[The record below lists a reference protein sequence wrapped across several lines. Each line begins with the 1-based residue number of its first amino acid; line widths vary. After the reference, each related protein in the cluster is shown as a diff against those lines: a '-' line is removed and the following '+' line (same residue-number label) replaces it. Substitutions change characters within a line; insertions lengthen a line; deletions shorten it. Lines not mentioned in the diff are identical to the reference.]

1 MIYIGNIEETNSIL
15 KDYNE
20 LINNF
25 KIETPIGKQTEF
37 YNQYNTQYTF
47 LNDNLKSFIISTINN
62 HIEIPN
68 IYIEY
73 TRINLVE
80 TNTNLKDTYHTDI
93 GNDIIFTFYPK
104 QSFTGGDFEWI
115 ENKKVYSIKP
125 EENMYIILI
134 NNNPHRVLNV
144 TNGQRF
150 AIVTFCNSSP
160 KEKKIKNLI

>member
-1 MIYIGNIEETNSIL
+1 MIYIGNIEENNPIL

-25 KIETPIGKQTEF
+25 KIESPIGNNVGF

-47 LNDNLKSFIISTINN
+47 LNDNLKNFIISTINN
-62 HIEIPN
+62 HIISSN
-68 IYIEY
+68 LYIEY

-80 TNTNLKDTYHTDI
+80 KNTNLNDMYHTDI

-104 QSFTGGDFEWI
+104 QSFTGGEFEWI
-115 ENKKVYSIKP
+115 ENEIVHSIKP
-125 EENMYIILI
+125 EENMYIILV

-144 TNGQRF
+144 TSGKRF
-150 AIVTFCNSSP
+150 AIVTFCNTFL
-160 KEKKIKNLI
+160 KEQTIKNLI